1 MRYRTYLGYAIS
13 LILTIVL
20 LELASLAS
28 FKLISGKS
36 FEYKTLELE
45 RSERISTIAI
55 KLENQDT
62 SNDSEIFHPY
72 VGYVGRPE
80 YSYSG
85 RLKDLN
91 SDAEVI
97 TNNSY
102 GMVSIKDYEYPYKK
116 KKNDF
121 VIAVIGGS
129 VAAGFTKKG
138 GEEFL
143 QKYLD
148 GYGFDKKIVVI
159 NLAKGGFKQP
169 QQLFHLQY
177 ALLSGFEF
185 DAVINIDGF
194 NDIVFA
200 AHNID
205 TGINPVFPSGY
216 HMRMLSKMRTG
227 QKFDPDIVNLLSDYY
242 SYYENESS
250 LLSLIQ
256 KPPFKYSI
264 FLNLIGDQL
273 TEHNLVRIRE
283 LEIKMLL
290 GGQRSMTN
298 EFRGPIY
305 NWGNDKYEV
314 SANIW
319 KQSSEHLYAICKAY
333 NLLYIHVLQPNQY
346 VSGSKQL
353 TADEKK
359 VAYIPKHDWSVA
371 AREGYSYLI
380 SKGRELSDK
389 GLPFYDLTMVFNDVE
404 ESVYVDTCCHFG
416 RNGHE
421 LVAQQIA
428 KHMISEID
436 KQAVRIEE

>member
-1 MRYRTYLGYAIS
+1 MRYRTYLGYAIT
-13 LILTIVL
+13 LILTMVL

-28 FKLISGKS
+28 FKLLSGKS
-36 FEYKTLELE
+36 FAYKTLELE
-45 RSERISTIAI
+45 RLERMSTIAI
-55 KLENQDT
+55 KLENQET
-62 SNDSEIFHPY
+62 SNDSEMFHPY

-80 YSYSG
+80 YSYSA
-85 RLKDLN
+85 RRKNIN
-91 SDAEVI
+91 SETEII
-97 TNNSY
+97 TNNNY
-102 GMVSIKDYEYPYKK
+102 GVISIKDYAYPYKK

-138 GEEFL
+138 GEEYL
-143 QKYLD
+143 QKYLN
-148 GYGFDKKIVVI
+148 GYGFDKNIVVI

-200 AHNID
+200 VHNID
-205 TGINPVFPSGY
+205 TSINPVFPSGY

-242 SYYENESS
+242 SYYENELS
-250 LLSLIQ
+250 LLSLVQ
-256 KPPFKYSI
+256 KAPFKYSI
-264 FLNLIGDQL
+264 SLNLISDQL
-273 TEHNLVRIRE
+273 TENNLVRIRK
-283 LEIKMLL
+283 LESKMLL

-319 KQSSEHLYAICKAY
+319 KQSSEHLYAICKAN
-333 NLLYIHVLQPNQY
+333 NLLYMHVLQPNQY

-353 TADEKK
+353 TVDEKK
-359 VAYIPKHDWSVA
+359 VAYIPKHEWSVA
-371 AREGYSYLI
+371 AREGYGYLI
-380 SKGRELSDK
+380 SKGRELSGK
-389 GLPFYDLTMVFNDVE
+389 GFPFYDLTMVFNDVE

-421 LVAQQIA
+421 IMAQQIA
-428 KHMISEID
+428 RYLMRELD
-436 KQAVRIEE
+436 ERTVRIKE